1 MAKAKLEQALA
12 FLIFYD
18 NIPCLNYGTEI
29 LMTGG
34 EDPDNRRDMR
44 FTGLSAEE
52 AEFKA
57 RFQEILKLRRHEA
70 FGEDFQLE
78 SSDPPLLKMT
88 RSSEKGRLT
97 ALFNFSSQPVKVDGV
112 QTYESILSSGDL
124 WQEGDAQLT
133 LAAYGYLI
141 ALEPRADR

>member
-12 FLIFYD
+12 FL
-18 NIPCLNYGTEI
+18 
-29 LMTGG
+29 
-34 EDPDNRRDMR
+34 
-44 FTGLSAEE
+44 
-52 AEFKA
+52 
-57 RFQEILKLRRHEA
+57 
-70 FGEDFQLE
+70 
-78 SSDPPLLKMT
+78 
-88 RSSEKGRLT
+88 
-97 ALFNFSSQPVKVDGV
+97 SSQPVKVDGV